1 MENPSC
7 VREHE
12 HEIPLVLNYKIL
24 QDSPDFEN
32 PKPELEQYSTPVDI
46 TLEIIKHANSLGH
59 LSGKVV
65 DLGCGTGRL
74 AIGAAILGANVTGY
88 EIDEDAL
95 KQAKSYSK
103 KHNLSIKWNNKAIEN
118 IEETY
123 DTVLMNPPFG
133 SQRPGADRIFLE
145 KALEISDNIW
155 SIHMAETK
163 KFVEEFVELNSGK
176 IVSAYEFNFPL
187 KRTMPFHTKNIS
199 NQKAILYH
207 IASLR

>member
-1 MENPSC
+1 MNT
-7 VREHE
+7 
-12 HEIPLVLNYKIL
+12 KIL
-24 QDSPDFEN
+24 FNSPDFYQ

-46 TLEIIKHANSLGH
+46 VAEMIKLANAQGD

-74 AIGAAILGANVTGY
+74 TIGAALLGTEVTGY
-88 EIDEDAL
+88 EIDNDAL
-95 KQAKSYSK
+95 ELAKNYSK
-103 KHNLSIKWNNKAIEN
+103 EHNLDIKWVNLAIEN
-118 IEETY
+118 IDKKY

-133 SQRPGADRIFLE
+133 SQRPGADRAFL
-145 KALEISDNIW
+145 KKSLEIGSRIW

-163 KFVEEFVELNSGK
+163 NFVKEFVEKNNGQ
-176 IVSAYEFNFPL
+176 IISAYEFAFPI
-187 KRTMPFHTKNIS
+187 KKSMPFHTKEVS

>member
-1 MENPSC
+1 MEK
-7 VREHE
+7 R
-12 HEIPLVLNYKIL
+12 LNYKLL
-24 QDSPDFEN
+24 QNSPDFKN
-32 PKPELEQYSTPVDI
+32 PKPELEQYSTPLDI

-74 AIGAAILGANVTGY
+74 AIGAAILGADVTGY
-88 EIDEDAL
+88 EIDEEAL
-95 KQAKSYSK
+95 EQAENYSNEHK
-103 KHNLSIKWNNKAIEN
+103 LSIKWNNKTIEN
-118 IEETY
+118 IEEKY
-123 DTVLMNPPFG
+123 DTTIMNPPFG
-133 SQRPGADRIFLE
+133 SQRPGADKIFLE
-145 KALEISDNIW
+145 KALEISNNIW

-176 IVSAYEFNFPL
+176 IISAYEFNFPL
-187 KRTMPFHTKNIS
+187 KKTMPFHTKDIN

>member
-1 MENPSC
+1 MEK
-7 VREHE
+7 R
-12 HEIPLVLNYKIL
+12 LNYKLL
-24 QDSPDFEN
+24 QNSPEFKN

-46 TLEIIKHANSLGH
+46 ALEIIKHANSLGH

-74 AIGAAILGANVTGY
+74 AIGAAILGADVTGY
-88 EIDEDAL
+88 EIDEEAL
-95 KQAKSYSK
+95 EQAQNYSK
-103 KHNLSIKWNNKAIEN
+103 KHNLSITWSNKAIEN
-118 IEETY
+118 IEEKY
-123 DTVLMNPPFG
+123 DTVIMNPPFG
-133 SQRPGADRIFLE
+133 SQRPGADRIFLK
-145 KALEISDNIW
+145 KALEISDHIW

-176 IVSAYEFNFPL
+176 VISSYEFNFPL
-187 KRTMPFHTKNIS
+187 KKTMPFHTKDIN